1 MKWQKYDL
9 LTKINEKLYVHFA
22 ELIRFLSRYLL
33 QLIPS
38 LTMNLQK
45 VIGLALAGVFMLA
58 LAAPLE
64 AQSSW
69 RSSRNRK
76 KKEETSLKDRLWYG
90 AGIQLGF
97 GGLPGQSQFAFGLS
111 PMAGY
116 KVLPILSVGPRLS
129 VLYSSIKIQN
139 VANLNLFDTEA
150 GAFTRVKV
158 FRGLFLQG
166 EITNQWIQEPG
177 DIINNRF
184 TKFTYTR
191 FNQYA
196 GIGWNTGGGPG
207 SFGSEVGAYYNF
219 GLANDIA
226 SSQSPWQIRFGF
238 TYGF

>member
-1 MKWQKYDL
+1 M
-9 LTKINEKLYVHFA
+9 
-22 ELIRFLSRYLL
+22 S
-33 QLIPS
+33 
-38 LTMNLQK
+38 LQK
-45 VIGLALAGVFMLA
+45 IFGLALLSAFFLTFT
-58 LAAPLE
+58 APLD
-64 AQSSW
+64 AQSEW
-69 RSSRNRK
+69 RSSRSGSKSRS

-111 PMAGY
+111 PMVGY
-116 KVLPILSVGPRLS
+116 RILPILSVGPRMS
-129 VLYSSIKIQN
+129 VLYSAVKIQN
-139 VANLNLFDTEA
+139 VRNLNLFDTEA
-150 GAFTRVKV
+150 GGFARIKI
-158 FRGLFLQG
+158 FRGLFAQG
-166 EITNQWIQEPG
+166 EVANQWIQEPG

-219 GLANDIA
+219 AIANDIA
-226 SSQSPWQIRFGF
+226 TSQSPWQIRFGL